1 MRKSIALTTLTAL
14 TVGSLA
20 FSTPASASNYTT
32 TDIGSEQWWD
42 ANIPYRAAKTR
53 TVNGQQ
59 SLYCPQGSGL
69 EIAGAQRELIE
80 NGVRI
85 TYGSN
90 SSRKAVKL
98 PWVNGK
104 TKRVKSGQPVCRLF
118 AEQLKP
124 SSVAE
129 LSTWTFAD
137 KPSLYGNVFIER
149 PPLDTCT
156 PAQLPTFVSPQ
167 LVGAQ
172 YVNSGGKLVYEY
184 PEGTTNT
191 SSVERDGTLTGFLD
205 IRWTLEGGQGT
216 YRYPTWEPNERGVMA
231 ETWKTTPL
239 SPDSVTVVDSTLPV
253 VTILTTTFGGEV
265 ISTAWQRDGIATGGI
280 TPLCGEE
287 YLPSWSRGFVT
298 DGQGS
303 GGLSVEGDLTV
314 GGTRANVVLNLNNS
328 NVPTPV
334 N

>member
-1 MRKSIALTTLTAL
+1 MRKTLIAATLVAL
-14 TVGSLA
+14 TVGLVAVSP
-20 FSTPASASNYTT
+20 PASAADHTT
-32 TDIGSEQWWD
+32 TNIGSEQWWD

-53 TVNGQQ
+53 KVNGKRTF
-59 SLYCPQGSGL
+59 YCPDGSGS
-69 EIAGAQRELIE
+69 EIAGARRKLTE

-85 TYGSN
+85 TYN
-90 SSRKAVKL
+90 PNTSRKFVRL

-118 AEQLKP
+118 AQPLKP

-129 LSTWTFAD
+129 LSTWTFAKKSD
-137 KPSLYGNVFIER
+137 LYGNVFIER

-156 PAQLPTFVSPQ
+156 PAQLPSFISPQ

-172 YVNSGGKLVYEY
+172 YVNGGGKLVYEY

-191 SSVERDGTLTGFLD
+191 STVERDGTLTGFLN

-231 ETWKTTPL
+231 ETWRTTRL
-239 SPDSVTVVDSTLPV
+239 SPDSVTVVDSTIPI

-265 ISTAWQRDGIATGGI
+265 ISTAWQRDGVATGGI

-287 YLPSWSRGFVT
+287 FLPSWSRGFVT
-298 DGQGS
+298 DGQGN
-303 GGLSVEGDLTV
+303 GGLSIAGDLTV